1 MIYTYG
7 ITQQGTYHVKHDLVC
22 QDSHNI
28 IKCDDSYAI
37 AAVADGLGSEEHS
50 DVASQMAA
58 MISTE
63 FCAENIKVEC
73 SDEKILKI
81 IKDSFTLAQSRIE
94 QVAKDNGHDLDQYD
108 TTLSLAILKGDT
120 LYYGQSGDSGIVA
133 LTEEGLYKRVV
144 EQQRDEDGRVFPLYF
159 GEDKWVFGKFPEP
172 VVSVFLA
179 TDGMLET
186 LFPVYIRNEPVNI
199 YVALARYF
207 MGPDS
212 LHIEESGE
220 AYVKEKVAE
229 FMNSIPDAQ
238 VNDDKTVVV
247 MVNPD
252 HEMKIQ
258 EPDYYAEP
266 NWKELRRRYEEAWKR
281 AAYPHLFKAPDDDQE
296 DIKNN
301 LETDSV
307 PRVEEDK
314 GDKDDPCSGVYMK
327 NDRGEDGTSSEE
339 TLDLKKIPCEEA
351 DDKEVWREKLENKC
365 AAEPDKGK
373 GVFRKLFSKTE
384 NRPATE

>member
-7 ITQQGTYHVKHDLVC
+7 ITQQGTYHVKHGLIC
-22 QDSHNI
+22 QDAHNI
-28 IKCDDSYAI
+28 IKCDESYVI

-50 DVASQMAA
+50 DIASQMAA
-58 MISTE
+58 KISTE
-63 FCAENIKVEC
+63 YCAENIKDDC
-73 SDEKILKI
+73 SDEQIMEI
-81 IKDSFTLAQSRIE
+81 IRDSFALAQSRIE
-94 QVAKDNGHDLDQYD
+94 KVATDNGHDLDQYD
-108 TTLSLAILKGDT
+108 TTLSLAVFRGNA
-120 LYYGQSGDSGIVA
+120 LYYGQSGDSGIVT
-133 LTEEGLYKRVV
+133 LTAEGLYKKVV
-144 EQQRDEDGRVFPLYF
+144 EQQRDEEGRVFPLYF

-220 AYVKEKVAE
+220 DYVKEKVSE
-229 FMNSIPDAQ
+229 FMDSIPDAQ

-252 HEMKIQ
+252 FEMKIQ

-266 NWKELRRRYEEAWKR
+266 NWEELRRRYEEAWKR
-281 AAYPHLFKAPDDDQE
+281 AAYPHLFKDAENDQE
-296 DIKNN
+296 EIKNN
-301 LETDSV
+301 MEANGGAGD
-307 PRVEEDK
+307 EEDN
-314 GDKDDPCSGVYMK
+314 DNSCSSVTRKSAG
-327 NDRGEDGTSSEE
+327 NEGALSDE
-339 TLDLKKIPCEEA
+339 TQDLKKVPCEGFINDEEQKGKTQIKYGA
-351 DDKEVWREKLENKC
+351 KL
-365 AAEPDKGK
+365 DKGK
-373 GVFRKLFSKTE
+373 GVFKKLFSKSENSPDTE
-384 NRPATE
+384 